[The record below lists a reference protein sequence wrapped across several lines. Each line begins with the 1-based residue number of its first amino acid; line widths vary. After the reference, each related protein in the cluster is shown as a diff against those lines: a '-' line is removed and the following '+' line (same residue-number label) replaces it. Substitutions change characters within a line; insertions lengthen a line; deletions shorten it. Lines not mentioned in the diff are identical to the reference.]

1 MTLPPA
7 PGQPPALQPPMLY
20 PPQITLA
27 PLSGR
32 ECALVAAYSHRVGL
46 VGNAMAVTKGK
57 SRRTYR
63 LETESGTYAIK
74 RGSVGQIQAEYVVI
88 RALAEHGFGSVP
100 AVRAPV
106 IEFARQQWVAY
117 EWVEGASA
125 KPEGGAALVP
135 PAISLSLGRATAAL
149 HSAFSRVT
157 FDPDMIPNVS
167 KRAAQL
173 ARSLSVTEGASSQ
186 MRPLLLEA
194 SQIMRGALARGR
206 FTGDRLVHGDIRFG
220 NVVFDER
227 GAVKAFLDFERV
239 ARAMPAIDLAVG
251 VRNLYSIEQAPVC
264 SLPLDLSSALVF
276 LDGYE
281 PSLAE
286 FVDRTSWRGL
296 QEELVLAAADELLFV
311 LQNPSPDPAR
321 AVMLRAVAEAQLEWA
336 VGL

>member
-1 MTLPPA
+1 
-7 PGQPPALQPPMLY
+7 
-20 PPQITLA
+20 
-27 PLSGR
+27 
-32 ECALVAAYSHRVGL
+32 
-46 VGNAMAVTKGK
+46 MAVTKGK

-63 LETESGTYAIK
+63 LETDGGTYAIK

-100 AVRAPV
+100 AIRAPV

-117 EWVEGASA
+117 EWVEGPSA

-149 HSAFSRVT
+149 HSAFGRVT
-157 FDPDMIPNVS
+157 FAPDMIPNVS

-173 ARSLSVTEGASSQ
+173 ARSLSVTEGVSPQ
-186 MRPLLLEA
+186 IRPLLLDA
-194 SQIMRGALARGR
+194 SHRVQGALARGR
-206 FTGDRLVHGDIRFG
+206 FTRDRLVHGDIRFG
-220 NVVFDER
+220 NIVFDET
-227 GAVKAFLDFERV
+227 GAVKAFLDFEKV
-239 ARAMPAIDLAVG
+239 AWATPFIDLAVG

-264 SLPLDLSSALVF
+264 SLPLDLSNALVF

-286 FVDRTSWRGL
+286 IVDRTSWRCL
-296 QEELVLAAADELLFV
+296 QEELVLAAAYELLFV
-311 LQNPSPDPAR
+311 LQYPFLDPTR